1 MKWLE
6 RKREEKREK
15 EKQRWREAIL
25 NDQYVPPEVYDLFD
39 QYELKEITAE
49 MRLNIIELRCLLKE
63 LE

>member
-25 NDQYVPPEVYDLFD
+25 NDQYVPAVDKTLIGSSIF
-39 QYELKEITAE
+39 LSS
-49 MRLNIIELRCLLKE
+49 
-63 LE
+63 